1 MRRVAKSHPDRRP
14 THLGHNAPGMATL
27 AQGAAAENET
37 GSNTSNK
44 NGHAEEL
51 INYTGGAALH
61 GGTRAGDRAMRT
73 RLEQKPNK
81 RVHLACHKPRVIAHV
96 ICSASKSADG
106 IIVARYCVTQCY
118 PLCLTGSRTGSPFSF
133 TTKTARRIS
142 FATYVGM
149 QHCLHLSL

>member
-61 GGTRAGDRAMRT
+61 GGTRAGGRAMRT

-106 IIVARYCVTQCY
+106 IIVARYYFHSPPKQHVAF
-118 PLCLTGSRTGSPFSF
+118 LSRHMLACN
-133 TTKTARRIS
+133 TASI
-142 FATYVGM
+142 
-149 QHCLHLSL
+149 